1 MRAVDDRMTPRVP
14 AVRCAD
20 PWHAVTTVAMRSKV
34 LVAVVMSIALP
45 ACCQRE
51 HKAGPSDS
59 IESAEPVPA
68 PAPSRCSMVGKE
80 TIVGERSANANPD
93 DDLLPFASEVGQA
106 TAFDGGFAVGVLHPQ
121 GGGTNHSVVT
131 ISLDGSASRVLALG
145 ASHGDAEPPRVFGQG
160 ASVGVAVLE
169 PTGASRTLRIAR
181 VDADDVHWASELRQG
196 VDESMAFDVVL
207 GNERGIVVWDD
218 VPKDRKVSGVYLST
232 FDAET
237 FERPTQARVVT
248 LPGVDADSPRVVRR
262 PGGFWLFW
270 LVRRLQDAD
279 YDAVYR
285 AEDIAYRWL
294 EVVPLDESGAVAG
307 TPRRIG
313 SDLGHVLAY
322 DVVAA
327 SDGGA
332 LVAWRDD
339 DTPSGSTGGQI
350 LTAMVRQ
357 GGIDGPDPVDDAST
371 AVGAPTLMTG
381 WFAIADATGPTRIA
395 PIGAD
400 GKLADVLRGEDLFGM
415 GEPLASRGD
424 LMLVARPSG
433 QAMRIFVARCTR
445 DTLDAGTDLDAA
457 AAP

>member
-1 MRAVDDRMTPRVP
+1 
-14 AVRCAD
+14 
-20 PWHAVTTVAMRSKV
+20 MRSKV
-34 LVAVVMSIALP
+34 LVAVVTSIALP

-51 HKAGPSDS
+51 HKAGLPDPV
-59 IESAEPVPA
+59 ESAEPAPA
-68 PAPSRCSMVGKE
+68 SAPSRCNMIGKE
-80 TIVGERSANANPD
+80 MIVGDNPSNATPD

-106 TAFDGGFAVGVLHPQ
+106 AAFDGGFAVGVLHPQ
-121 GGGTNHSVVT
+121 GGGTANSVV
-131 ISLDGSASRVLALG
+131 IVSPDGSSSRVLALG
-145 ASHGDAEPPRVFGQG
+145 ASHGDAEPPRVFGKG

-169 PTGASRTLRIAR
+169 PTGSSRTLRIAR
-181 VDADDVHWASELRQG
+181 IEGDSVRWASELRQG

-207 GNERGIVVWDD
+207 GKERGIVVWDD

-232 FDAET
+232 FEVDT
-237 FERPTQARVVT
+237 FEHPTQPRVLT
-248 LPGVDADSPRVVRR
+248 LPGVDADSPRAVPR

-270 LVRRLQDAD
+270 LVRRPQDAD

-327 SDGGA
+327 GDGGA

-357 GGIDGPDPVDDAST
+357 GGIDGPDPLDDAST

-381 WFAIADATGPTRIA
+381 WLSIADATGPTRIA
-395 PIGAD
+395 PTGAD
-400 GKLADVLRGEDLFGM
+400 GKLADVLRGENLFGM

-424 LMLVARPSG
+424 VMLVARPSG

-445 DTLDAGTDLDAA
+445 DALDAGTSLDAA
-457 AAP
+457 GVQ